1 MTPSNHPSSALPA
14 RSGRGAY
21 DRRLTASER
30 ARIQRQNLLHTAH
43 ELILRSGLP
52 RLTVEQVVRE
62 AGMGR
67 NTFYSHFENSDEL
80 LAAVL
85 KDAASRFEGGW
96 KLTPNELPPTPTEAM
111 HEVARRWF
119 AVAVE
124 EGAAVRLM
132 LTVDRTPLA
141 ACFERAL
148 RPALQQ
154 GERSGLMGRAADPVA
169 IACACAVGVEL
180 TQQAVSL
187 GASRDWP
194 GTMLS
199 LLLALLR

>member
-1 MTPSNHPSSALPA
+1 MPPPDRPSPLPA
-14 RSGRGAY
+14 RTGRGGY

-30 ARIQRQNLLHTAH
+30 ARIQRQHLLHTAL
-43 ELILRSGLP
+43 ELIVKSGLP

-67 NTFYSHFENSDEL
+67 NTFYSHFENTDEL

-85 KDAASRFEGGW
+85 KDAASRFESGW
-96 KLTPNELPPTPTEAM
+96 TLAASELPPTPTEAM

-119 AVAVE
+119 AVVVE
-124 EGAAVRLM
+124 EEVAVRLM

-141 ACFERAL
+141 ASFERAL
-148 RPALQQ
+148 QPALQR
-154 GERSGLMGRAADPVA
+154 GERSGLMGRAGDRVA

-194 GTMLS
+194 GTMLT